1 MSKQI
6 SVLVIDDEQHI
17 RDLFASHPA
26 LDGFVVTLA
35 SDGRKGIDL
44 ARRYKPDVILLDW
57 MLPDMDGMEVL
68 AELKKDPNTA
78 NAPIFMLTAKKDPS
92 DVGKAI
98 CKGVDGYFAKPFDIA
113 SLARTLRQKLANPA
127 TI

>member
-44 ARRYKPDVILLDW
+44 ARRYRPDVILLDW

-68 AELKKDPNTA
+68 AELKKDPNTE

-92 DVGKAI
+92 DVGRAI
-98 CKGVDGYFAKPFDIA
+98 CEGVDGYFAKPFDIA
-113 SLARTLRQKLANPA
+113 NLVRTLRQKLANPA
-127 TI
+127 II